1 MNTRPVS
8 LATLCQLLPACL
20 LFFFGST
27 NSLLAKTGE
36 QLNWYLHNSWSMPGG
51 VSRITSHID
60 AASGRVQVYALE
72 DGGNSNEI
80 WVYDLNGSQVR
91 TINIPRMYYGAGIK
105 LDDNGTL
112 FLVDRYSVMCLENDG
127 SFKWRA
133 GKNATETGYGS
144 RGWGDGEF
152 NYAQDLAIGPD
163 ANLYI
168 VDKGNDRIQVL
179 DKDGNYL
186 RQFGKKVG
194 DTAAPGDLS
203 YPDQVTI
210 NRDGVVIVRDSSYFK
225 TYSLEG
231 EFLERY
237 SNASSFSV
245 HPNGQIFTQTYVRN
259 EYSNGESTDFYR
271 VWAPDLSSNRT
282 VGRSFGKG
290 TSFLADGSGDYVS
303 TSGQYYKSVY
313 RTKGLPEPNSL
324 PHPAVHSI
332 AQRSGTNLIDID
344 FEIIDADDDTATVG
358 MIAAVNGNFDN
369 PTQWIIPDALAEGT
383 ESKIGQPIATNQTH
397 RVTWSVKGDW
407 SELYGNLQV
416 GLFAQDARRDKPVDI
431 HFLELPLE
439 EGNMTIS
446 RSPIKDA
453 DIVNYF
459 QFLLATGTAGLALE
473 NGQITD
479 GNGTALVNASLQTTS
494 SGRKAFID
502 ALGYRWAGI
511 AELAYAREAATPG
524 KTNVWDATKQVV
536 PRNLPAKVNE
546 YGFDVGNHGNRAWW
560 VIKDSY
566 LSIPNFTDYAFDNN
580 GSQYQRFGNS
590 VAIAGNKVVVGEGN
604 WGEKLF
610 VYTIASDGA
619 SVTQGETLEP
629 TVPSGYRGEYIGRY
643 DEALD
648 IEGNILAVGD
658 YSFDQTSGSW
668 IYEIG
673 AVYIFDLSGD
683 SAVQTQLIM
692 ADEPSSD
699 AYFGRSVS
707 IFGDF
712 LLIGADGQTVEDD
725 RFAGAAYLF
734 ERGSDGQYAQTAKI
748 LPETSQPS
756 AHFGQSV
763 VVSEELLA
771 VGAPQEDVTFGGSK
785 MNNAGAVYLY
795 KVGSSGSITQT
806 DRIVSL
812 HENNYNSFG
821 TKVKLYGNWLVVSD
835 TANSIHLYSVN
846 REQGTAQLVRSIQ
859 YNNNVSSIDLDQ
871 DRLIVGFGNESVDD
885 FWGSGSAYIYKLYD
899 DERSILL
906 EQLVHPDARGDDNFG
921 ASVGISGQN
930 IVVGVPNRDLDNY
943 RWDAGGAVFFRA
955 SE

>member
-36 QLNWYLHNSWSMPGG
+36 QLNWYLHNSWSWPGS

-72 DGGNSNEI
+72 DGRNSNEI
-80 WVYDLNGSQVR
+80 WVYDLNGAQVR
-91 TINIPRMYYGAGIK
+91 TINIPRMFYGAGIK

-112 FLVDRYSVMCLENDG
+112 FLVDRFSVMCLENDG

-133 GKNATETGYGS
+133 GKNATETNYGS
-144 RGWGDGEF
+144 SGSGDGEF
-152 NYAQDLAIGPD
+152 HYARDLAIGPD
-163 ANLYI
+163 GKLYI
-168 VDKGNDRIQVL
+168 LDNYNSRIQVL
-179 DKDGNYL
+179 DKNGNYL

-203 YPDQVTI
+203 RPDQVTI
-210 NRDGVVIVRDSSYFK
+210 NRDGVVIVRDSGYFK

-245 HPNGQIFTQTYVRN
+245 HPNGQIFTS
-259 EYSNGESTDFYR
+259 EYR
-271 VWAPDLSSNRT
+271 VYAPDLSSYTRE
-282 VGRSFGKG
+282 VGRNFNESVH
-290 TSFLADGSGDYVS
+290 FLADGSGDYVT

-313 RTKGLPEPNSL
+313 RTKGLPEPNSP

-416 GLFAQDARRDKPVDI
+416 GLFAQDARREKPVDI

-459 QFLLATGTAGLALE
+459 QFLLATGSAGLALE

-524 KTNVWDATKQVV
+524 KTNIWNATNQIV

-546 YGFDVGNHGNRAWW
+546 YGFDTYTTNGVW
-560 VIKDSY
+560 VV
-566 LSIPNFTDYAFDNN
+566 P
-580 GSQYQRFGNS
+580 
-590 VAIAGNKVVVGEGN
+590 V
-604 WGEKLF
+604 
-610 VYTIASDGA
+610 
-619 SVTQGETLEP
+619 P
-629 TVPSGYRGEYIGRY
+629 TNP
-643 DEALD
+643 
-648 IEGNILAVGD
+648 
-658 YSFDQTSGSW
+658 
-668 IYEIG
+668 
-673 AVYIFDLSGD
+673 
-683 SAVQTQLIM
+683 
-692 ADEPSSD
+692 
-699 AYFGRSVS
+699 
-707 IFGDF
+707 
-712 LLIGADGQTVEDD
+712 
-725 RFAGAAYLF
+725 
-734 ERGSDGQYAQTAKI
+734 
-748 LPETSQPS
+748 
-756 AHFGQSV
+756 
-763 VVSEELLA
+763 
-771 VGAPQEDVTFGGSK
+771 
-785 MNNAGAVYLY
+785 
-795 KVGSSGSITQT
+795 
-806 DRIVSL
+806 
-812 HENNYNSFG
+812 
-821 TKVKLYGNWLVVSD
+821 
-835 TANSIHLYSVN
+835 
-846 REQGTAQLVRSIQ
+846 
-859 YNNNVSSIDLDQ
+859 
-871 DRLIVGFGNESVDD
+871 
-885 FWGSGSAYIYKLYD
+885 
-899 DERSILL
+899 
-906 EQLVHPDARGDDNFG
+906 
-921 ASVGISGQN
+921 
-930 IVVGVPNRDLDNY
+930 
-943 RWDAGGAVFFRA
+943 
-955 SE
+955 